1 MISINK
7 HVMKMVTE
15 LIENAEALG
24 CSYFRLANGAH
35 VIDMGIE
42 VSSGWKAA
50 KMFSEIYMA
59 CLGTCDFRDFPL
71 DDKISLS
78 AVEVFIDNT
87 ELACLASQMAGL
99 QLSEGEFSVIAS
111 GPARAMARAEGDLHI
126 QQTSY
131 QDNHNQAVLGITAKT
146 LPDEAFAEKAAQVCG
161 VKTDELYLLMHS
173 YDCIVCT
180 VQVSARIVEQTI
192 NQMMLNNFDL
202 SQLVSARG
210 YCAIAPLAGD
220 DLKAMG
226 WVNDCLLYGGKAAL
240 WVKSTDEEIKT
251 VIPKI
256 VTESAAD
263 YGRLFIEM
271 FEEAGRDFY
280 AMDLSIHSPAM
291 VQIININSGN
301 IFIAGDIRKD
311 ILKKS
316 IFNI

>member
-15 LIENAEALG
+15 LLENAEALG
-24 CSYFRLANGAH
+24 CRYFRLANGAH

-42 VSSGWKAA
+42 VPGGWKAA
-50 KMFSEIYMA
+50 KMFAEIDMA

-71 DDKISLS
+71 DDRISLS
-78 AVEVFIDNT
+78 AVEITIDNP

-99 QLSEGEFSVIAS
+99 QLAEGEFSVIAS
-111 GPARAMARAEGDLHI
+111 GPARALARDKGDLHV

-131 QDNHNQAVLGITAKT
+131 RDNHSQAVLGITAKT

-161 VKTDELYLLMHS
+161 VKTDDLYLLMHS
-173 YDCIVCT
+173 YNSIVCT
-180 VQVSARIVEQTI
+180 VQVSARIVEQTM
-192 NQMMLNNFDL
+192 NQMMLNKFNLD
-202 SQLVSARG
+202 QIVSARG
-210 YCAIAPLAGD
+210 YCAVAPVAPD
-220 DLKAMG
+220 DLSSMG
-226 WVNDCLLYGGKAAL
+226 WVNDCLLYGGKAVF
-240 WVKSTDEEIKT
+240 WVKSTDDEIKT
-251 VIPKI
+251 AIPKL

-301 IFIAGDIRKD
+301 IFIAGNIRKD